1 MYDNNKYDH
10 YYYCD
15 FLKSYGPNNVLAYL
29 LLYYI
34 CMHILSICSYHHI
47 HHREGKIGKITS
59 RRVIICIILH
69 IYMDYFILDI
79 NIHSQDCPGFFSC
92 EKWSFKLIFGARN
105 HPSDVMT
112 PRSTGILLSHRPPF
126 GFSPSASEALF
137 VEKRCVA
144 LRAHWRRRG
153 APTR

>member
-47 HHREGKIGKITS
+47 HSHYVDTCLYRQRVLMAGKIEYTS
-59 RRVIICIILH
+59 N
-69 IYMDYFILDI
+69 M
-79 NIHSQDCPGFFSC
+79 
-92 EKWSFKLIFGARN
+92 
-105 HPSDVMT
+105 M
-112 PRSTGILLSHRPPF
+112 STYSLLAGIADL
-126 GFSPSASEALF
+126 
-137 VEKRCVA
+137 
-144 LRAHWRRRG
+144 
-153 APTR
+153 

>member
-47 HHREGKIGKITS
+47 HHREGKIGKNHFPPCNNMYNTS
-59 RRVIICIILH
+59 YIYGLLH
-69 IYMDYFILDI
+69 IGYQYPIDD
-79 NIHSQDCPGFFSC
+79 SVS
-92 EKWSFKLIFGARN
+92 LITCARLFPVESRLISL
-105 HPSDVMT
+105 PS
-112 PRSTGILLSHRPPF
+112 ILLSSIIALVRTQRSRYRSTPLRIQYFTADIRSRFRP
-126 GFSPSASEALF
+126 
-137 VEKRCVA
+137 VC
-144 LRAHWRRRG
+144 
-153 APTR
+153 

>member
-1 MYDNNKYDH
+1 MYYNNKYDK

-79 NIHSQDCPGFFSC
+79 NILSMIQFLSLLALVYSPWKAVLSPCRQYYSQASSH
-92 EKWSFKLIFGARN
+92 WSGPKGAGIAALHCVFN
-105 HPSDVMT
+105 SLLPTSDLG
-112 PRSTGILLSHRPPF
+112 SALSVR
-126 GFSPSASEALF
+126 
-137 VEKRCVA
+137 
-144 LRAHWRRRG
+144 
-153 APTR
+153 TT

>member
-1 MYDNNKYDH
+1 MIIINKYDQ

-59 RRVIICIILH
+59 RRVIICIILILH
-69 IYMDYFILDI
+69 IYGLLHIGYQYPIDD
-79 NIHSQDCPGFFSC
+79 SVS
-92 EKWSFKLIFGARN
+92 LITCARLFPVESRLISL
-105 HPSDVMT
+105 PS
-112 PRSTGILLSHRPPF
+112 ILLSSIIALVRTQRSRYRSTPLRIQYFTADIRSRFRP
-126 GFSPSASEALF
+126 
-137 VEKRCVA
+137 VC
-144 LRAHWRRRG
+144 
-153 APTR
+153 

>member
-1 MYDNNKYDH
+1 MYDNNKYDQ

-59 RRVIICIILH
+59 RRVIICVILQW
-69 IYMDYFILDI
+69 ITSYMDI
-79 NIHSQDCPGFFSC
+79 NILSMIQFLSLLALVYSPWKAVLSPCRQYYSQASSH
-92 EKWSFKLIFGARN
+92 WSGPKGAGIAALHCVFN
-105 HPSDVMT
+105 
-112 PRSTGILLSHRPPF
+112 ILLPTSDL
-126 GFSPSASEALF
+126 GSALS
-137 VEKRCVA
+137 VR
-144 LRAHWRRRG
+144 
-153 APTR
+153 TT